1 MTNPSV
7 GLTGFAL
14 HKDLLKAWSET
25 NTDSNIPRFQYA
37 VSGSDLS
44 AAYTSDRF
52 ITDASYLTLQ
62 NVSLGYTLPKQWI
75 TKLGLEKLRVYV
87 SGDNLCYLS
96 KRKGFDPRGTFNGN
110 TSSTSYSPVR
120 VITGGVSVQF

>member
-1 MTNPSV
+1 
-7 GLTGFAL
+7 
-14 HKDLLKAWSET
+14 
-25 NTDSNIPRFQYA
+25 
-37 VSGSDLS
+37 
-44 AAYTSDRF
+44 
-52 ITDASYLTLQ
+52 
-62 NVSLGYTLPKQWI
+62 
-75 TKLGLEKLRVYV
+75 VYV